1 MKKITTL
8 IFLFATFFLTKN
20 VAVAVTPDNFKN
32 KLVKDLAT
40 KVNELENLT
49 KTSYAF
55 YLKNSNL
62 KDRL

>member
-1 MKKITTL
+1 MEL
-8 IFLFATFFLTKN
+8 NRQLGDKN
-20 VAVAVTPDNFKN
+20 ETIKE
-32 KLVKDLAT
+32 LRS
-40 KVNELENLT
+40 KVNDLENLT